1 MSIYTPEE
9 LKAQAEKERKAH
21 NAWQERKKE
30 LSEKYPD
37 FVADPPEF
45 VVKWCFHGLTDSEK
59 VFRML
64 DRMDRTGEMDP
75 RKAYNTP
82 MPGEKPYDTS
92 VLGVTLALSK
102 FMHGSTVIDW
112 GKVL

>member
-9 LKAQAEKERKAH
+9 LKAQAEKQREAH

-30 LSEKYPD
+30 LAKKYPD
-37 FVADPPEF
+37 FVANPPEF
-45 VVKWCFHGLTDSEK
+45 VVKFCFHGLKDSEK

-64 DRMDRTGEMDP
+64 DRMDRTGVMDP
-75 RKAYNTP
+75 RTAYYTP
-82 MPGEKPYDTS
+82 LPGEKLYDTS
-92 VLGVTLALSK
+92 VLGVKLALSK
-102 FMHGSTVIDW
+102 FRHGSAVIEW

>member
-1 MSIYTPEE
+1 MSIYTPAE
-9 LKAQAEKERKAH
+9 LKAQAEKQREAH

-30 LSEKYPD
+30 LAEKYPD
-37 FVADPPEF
+37 FVANAPEF
-45 VVKWCFHGLTDSEK
+45 VKFYFHGLKDSEK

-75 RKAYNTP
+75 RKAYYTP
-82 MPGEKPYDTS
+82 LPGEKPYDTS
-92 VLGVTLALSK
+92 VLGVKLTLSK
-102 FMHGSTVIDW
+102 FRHGSAVVDW

>member
-1 MSIYTPEE
+1 MSIYTPEQ
-9 LKAQAEKERKAH
+9 LKAQAEKEREAH

-30 LSEKYPD
+30 LAKKYPD
-37 FVADPPEF
+37 FVANPPEF
-45 VVKWCFHGLTDSEK
+45 VVKWCFHGLKESEK

-82 MPGEKPYDTS
+82 LPGERPYDT
-92 VLGVTLALSK
+92 GVTLVRSALSRRK
-102 FMHGSTVIDW
+102 HGSAFVDW

>member
-1 MSIYTPEE
+1 MSIYTPAE
-9 LKAQAEKERKAH
+9 LKAQAEKRREAH

-30 LSEKYPD
+30 LAEKYTE
-37 FVADPPEF
+37 FVAKPPEF
-45 VVKWCFHGLTDSEK
+45 VVMFCFPGLKDSEK
-59 VFRML
+59 VYRML

-82 MPGEKPYDTS
+82 LPGEKPYDTS
-92 VLGVTLALSK
+92 ILGVKMALSK
-102 FMHGSTVIDW
+102 FKHGAAVIDW